1 MNTHSVPQPS
11 SSSTILHA
19 LRLTVLSGTDE
30 GRSAIL
36 EQNPIVIGRSSSAD
50 FQLSDSTVSEHHVEL
65 SLCPPGVRFRDMQSR
80 NGTRIT
86 GVRVDSG
93 VAPSGVVL
101 MIGLTTVRIDL
112 AGEYSPPLQESPR
125 FGKGAIV
132 GTSPAMRAMYGR
144 LELLAPR
151 DIPILLQGESGTGK
165 ELIAREIH
173 HASKCHD
180 GPYVVVDCGRLT
192 GALAVSELF
201 GHMKGA
207 FTDAK
212 QACVGMFER
221 ANGGTLF
228 LDEVGDLP
236 LDIQP
241 LLLRAIQEGEIRPAG
256 ASQYR
261 KVRVRLVAA
270 TWQDLRSL
278 VNQGR
283 FRQDLFHRISKGIV
297 SVPALSN
304 RMSDI
309 PLLVRKFLSDWSAE
323 QGGAVDISEQALEL
337 LSKRRYSGNVR
348 ELRSTVEL
356 LSMLANGPE
365 ITLETI
371 LREYSFQDG
380 PDPDET
386 AVTDFPI
393 SPVESTKEKDE
404 PLLPFKDAK
413 ENALRDFIAQYLRRL
428 VRISRNISHAARIS
442 QLQRHTLRELLREY
456 DLYKKK
462 PS

>member
-1 MNTHSVPQPS
+1 MNTLSIPPS
-11 SSSTILHA
+11 SSSQTVLHA

-30 GRSAIL
+30 GKSAIL

-80 NGTRIT
+80 NGIRIS

-93 VAPSGVVL
+93 VAPSGFVL
-101 MIGLTTVRIDL
+101 MLGLTTVRVDL
-112 AGEYSPPLQESPR
+112 AGEYSPSVQESAR
-125 FGKGAIV
+125 FGKGSIV

-151 DIPILLQGESGTGK
+151 DIPILLQGQSGTGK

-173 HASKCHD
+173 QASKCHD
-180 GPYVVVDCGRLT
+180 GPYVVVDCARLT

-201 GHMKGA
+201 GHTKGA

-221 ANGGTLF
+221 ADGGTLF

-256 ASQYR
+256 ASHYR
-261 KVRVRLVAA
+261 KVKVRLVAA

-278 VNQGR
+278 VNLGR
-283 FRQDLFHRISKGIV
+283 FRQDLFHRISKGT
-297 SVPALSN
+297 VPVPPLAN
-304 RMSDI
+304 RTADI
-309 PLLVRKFLSDWSAE
+309 PLLVRKFLSEWSAE
-323 QGGAVDISEQALEL
+323 QGGADNISDQALEI
-337 LSKRRYSGNVR
+337 LSKRRYPGNVR

-365 ITLETI
+365 ITLDTI
-371 LREYSFQDG
+371 LREYNFQDG
-380 PDPDET
+380 TDPEET
-386 AVTDFPI
+386 VDITFPI
-393 SPVESTKEKDE
+393 SPDE
-404 PLLPFKDAK
+404 PMEEEALPPFKDAK
-413 ENALRDFIAQYLRRL
+413 ETALRDFIAKYLRQL
-428 VRISRNISHAARIS
+428 VGMSRNLSHAARIS
-442 QLQRHTLRELLREY
+442 QLQRHTLRDLLREY
-456 DLYKKK
+456 GLYKKK
-462 PS
+462 NS